1 MDAFA
6 LRFSR
11 FFIRYRG
18 FNLAIIGGLTVFFLY
33 EGLQLQVFSQF
44 IDLLPRNH
52 PFIQVYEK
60 YNRQFGSA
68 NVVAAAIVAK
78 DGTIYTEQFLEKVY
92 AFTDQIDKVEGVD
105 HGQITSIT
113 AITVRDQEVDRE
125 GIMRSHQIIGEQ
137 SLALLEA
144 QFFARRALRR
154 AEAAIPGSA
163 AAIKTI
169 DDLKAFV
176 DKRKAELVAEL
187 APTAAVPLERMEDRK
202 EAERLRLLRKE

>member
-11 FFIRYRG
+11 FFIKYRG
-18 FNLAIIGGLTVFFLY
+18 FNLAIIGGMTLFFLY
-33 EGLQLQVFSQF
+33 NALQLQVFSQF

-78 DGTIYTEQFLEKVY
+78 PGTSIFSEEFLEKVY

-105 HGQITSIT
+105 HGQIASIT
-113 AITVRDQEVDRE
+113 AITVRDQAVDRE
-125 GIMRSHQIIGEQ
+125 GIMRSHQIIGDE

-144 QFFARRALRR
+144 QFYARRALRR
-154 AEAAIPGSA
+154 A
-163 AAIKTI
+163 
-169 DDLKAFV
+169 
-176 DKRKAELVAEL
+176 
-187 APTAAVPLERMEDRK
+187 
-202 EAERLRLLRKE
+202 